1 MGESMVKQKSESQGT
16 DAGASENLFSELPTA
31 PKHNPTGQGI
41 ERAKELGEQKIVTAL
56 TSFATMPQS
65 TSIIANPVLHH
76 TQVDCNGTQVT
87 LDIRSFTIRGIVPEA
102 DIVNGKAGPLEVI
115 FVGLLGR
122 EPRAVEGNS
131 TEEAQ
136 LSALINQKFF
146 SSLGIEGTGST
157 GPSLVSQIADFIQE
171 YPGSGPELAIQHFST
186 LRKAVKIR
194 EKQADEGLNEE
205 RDSSELLIEM
215 ITVHMENVAI
225 GAVAA
230 FMNHTLKEETRPGSQ
245 ELKESAQR
253 FVEEERE
260 RGSNAFQVC
269 YSLILGRHANDSE
282 RLILERMGTIQ
293 IHHGSAGS
301 NMVAR
306 YMATLHTLSVS
317 DFFTASQMAMDGA
330 RHFGAIHDMSAFVH
344 QLESKSVDERS
355 ETIRGKVLG
364 GGLPTFGHPEIA
376 AAGRGNTVQQD
387 PRPAIYIDPLFNAI
401 NERTV
406 TLTERQRERLAIA
419 RQIYNIAFVE
429 GVLKPKREHEG
440 PLRLTANTDFGAWCV
455 QEGLG
460 IEETNRTLLTYIFR
474 GFGWMMDAR
483 EQLQQKM
490 IRPVIAPDPQIIPT
504 ASDDSTIPQLVER
517 VHQRLTRKDPFS
529 PEEA

>member
-1 MGESMVKQKSESQGT
+1 MSESMVKLKT
-16 DAGASENLFSELPTA
+16 DSKAMEEGAVEKLFSQLPPA
-31 PKHNPTGQGI
+31 PKHNPTGQAI
-41 ERAKELGEQKIVTAL
+41 ERAKELGEQKTVTAL
-56 TSFATMPQS
+56 SSFATMPQS

-76 TQVDCNGTQVT
+76 TQVDCSGTRVT

-122 EPRAVEGNS
+122 EPQAIAGDS
-131 TEEAQ
+131 TEEAT
-136 LSALINQKFF
+136 LASFINRKFF
-146 SSLGIEGTGST
+146 SSLGIDETGFF
-157 GPSLVSQIADFIQE
+157 GASLVEQIANFVKE
-171 YPGSGPELAIQHFST
+171 YSGLGPEVAIQHFST
-186 LRKAVKIR
+186 LRKALKAKQ
-194 EKQADEGLNEE
+194 KQADEGLNEE
-205 RDSSELLIEM
+205 RDPSELLTEM

-230 FMNHTLKEETRPGSQ
+230 YMNHIIADNSGLSAQ
-245 ELKESAQR
+245 ELSESAHR
-253 FVEEERE
+253 FIEEERG
-260 RGSNAFQVC
+260 RGRNAFQVC
-269 YSLILGRHANDSE
+269 YSLILGRHANE
-282 RLILERMGTIQ
+282 RECQILERMGTIQ

-317 DFFTASQMAMDGA
+317 DFFSASQMAMDGA

-344 QLESKSVDERS
+344 QLESMSVDERR

-387 PRPAIYIDPLFNAI
+387 PRPAIYIDPLFSAI
-401 NERTV
+401 NEGKV
-406 TLTERQRERLAIA
+406 TLSERQRERLAIA
-419 RQIYNIAFVE
+419 RQVYNIAFVE
-429 GVLKPKREHEG
+429 GVLKPQREHEA

-460 IEETNRTLLTYIFR
+460 IEEENRTLLTYIFR

-504 ASDDSTIPQLVER
+504 ASDDSTIPKLVER
-517 VHQRLTRKDPFS
+517 VHQRLTREDPFS
-529 PEEA
+529 PDEA